1 MYNKNLAKFHKI
13 TTVAQFLESGFI
25 PIRICEKCQLT
36 CSAFWPPSGSVY
48 QGSIK
53 IQHLASEAEYF
64 GGVLIR
70 KFSVKNPKGK
80 RRTVKTFHLH
90 GWRREDFVPPQ
101 VDTIVQLIAKVDKW
115 TKKSGPAP
123 VIVTCYDGCR
133 ASGFYCAA
141 SYLAAQIH
149 DTRQADV
156 IEAVRTVRHHRPAFI
171 PTVEQYRWLYELS
184 CFLVSEK
191 ILK

>member
-1 MYNKNLAKFHKI
+1 MSI
-13 TTVAQFLESGFI
+13 GFCALYI
-25 PIRICEKCQLT
+25 DRYIEVSNGT

-53 IQHLASEAEYF
+53 IQHLTSEAEYF

-191 ILK
+191 FLK